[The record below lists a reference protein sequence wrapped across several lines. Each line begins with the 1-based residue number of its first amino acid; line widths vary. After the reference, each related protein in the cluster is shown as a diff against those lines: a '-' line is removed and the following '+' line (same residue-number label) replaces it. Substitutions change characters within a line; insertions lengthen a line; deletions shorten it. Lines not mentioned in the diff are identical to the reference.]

1 MVSVTSSVC
10 TPAVG
15 REATMDLLAI
25 VEKAWTAPFR
35 TKSDFARENADAVAA
50 AACRGLITTSVNAT
64 DHGRDWLATP
74 DGLASLWAARRI
86 VK

>member
-1 MVSVTSSVC
+1 
-10 TPAVG
+10 
-15 REATMDLLAI
+15 MDLLAV

-64 DHGRDWLATP
+64 DHGRDWLVTP